1 MRRGAAAWC
10 QRICRNP
17 PPCLEP
23 PPIRIPLAL
32 PISFPNRTGG
42 PDGGALQPV
51 SLSEVA
57 DALGTL
63 GLFVFALTAWMSPL
77 ANHLALGL
85 CLLALILSREARST
99 LAGDPVFRYGLIF
112 GFYLLAQTLWG
123 VAQFPETLPRQM
135 MDCGKWCL
143 LAFGFFVIGW
153 WLRAD
158 PRRIN
163 LVLLAAVLGLGL
175 GLLDQARWRDLLAFR
190 TGDQTGFQMTAGCSG
205 LISATVILGLLL
217 FSGRVLGAPVGPWR
231 KGLRIAAWGI
241 GVYLSAYMLIA
252 SQSRTAWGAVLIVF
266 PAVLGYRY
274 FWIVRAQGAS
284 PRRLPL
290 MHLLILGLMAGGLWL
305 NKDSLLNRIG
315 PDREAVAT
323 IMQGEEDR
331 LPQLPESSLK
341 YRYQVQK
348 FGLEKW
354 LERPWLGWGT
364 GSTRHLIATSGRP
377 GLWNKAAGRWISHLH
392 SAYLEILVR
401 FGLVGAALIAVG
413 IWKVGTKLREAEL
426 RCRLPDDYFLLL
438 LGSLGLTAI
447 WASNVFQLL
456 ADQWRAYWLLLMGL
470 GYTFALHPVSPQRK
484 TENPA

>member
-1 MRRGAAAWC
+1 M
-10 QRICRNP
+10 
-17 PPCLEP
+17 
-23 PPIRIPLAL
+23 
-32 PISFPNRTGG
+32 
-42 PDGGALQPV
+42 
-51 SLSEVA
+51 A

-63 GLFVFALTAWMSPL
+63 SVFGFALTAWMSPS
-77 ANHLALGL
+77 ASGLALGL
-85 CLLALILSREARST
+85 CLLALVLSREARSA
-99 LAGDPVFRYGLIF
+99 LAGDPAFRYALIF
-112 GFYLLAQTLWG
+112 GLYLLAQTVLG
-123 VAQFPETLPRQM
+123 VVRFPETLSRQM
-135 MDCGKWCL
+135 TDCGNWL
-143 LAFGFFVIGW
+143 VLTFGFFVIGW

-163 LVLLAAVLGLGL
+163 LVLMAAALGLWL
-175 GLLDQARWRDLLAFR
+175 GLLGQARWRDLLAFR
-190 TGDQTGFQMTAGCSG
+190 TGGQTGFQMTAGCSG
-205 LISATVILGLLL
+205 LISATVMLGLLL
-217 FSGRVLGAPVGPWR
+217 FSGRIIGAPVRPWQ
-231 KGLRIAAWGI
+231 KAVRIAAWSG

-274 FWIVRAQGAS
+274 FRTARARGTA
-284 PRRLPL
+284 PRRPPL
-290 MHLLILGLMAGGLWL
+290 AHLLILGLLAGGLWL
-305 NKDSLLNRIG
+305 NKEALLNRIG

-323 IMQGEEDR
+323 ILRGQEER

-377 GLWNKAAGRWISHLH
+377 GLWNHTVGHWVNHLH

-401 FGLVGAALIAVG
+401 FGLLGVALLAVGA
-413 IWKVGTKLREAEL
+413 WKIRG
-426 RCRLPDDYFLLL
+426 RLNATEFRRRMPEDYLLFF

-456 ADQWRAYWLLLMGL
+456 TVYWRPYWLLLLGL
-470 GYTFALHPVSPQRK
+470 GYTFALHPPSPQRK
-484 TENPA
+484 TEYPA